1 MLPRP
6 HRLVAAAVV
15 GVLVLAGCNDGDDK
29 AASASAPSQ
38 PAAAEGSAAPTSGG
52 ATRTYYLAADPVR
65 WNYAPDGR
73 NQITGEAFDEDAE
86 VFVGTQEGR
95 IGPSF
100 DKCLYRAYG
109 DDSFGTPLE
118 RPDAEAYL
126 GNLGPTMHAEVGD
139 TIRVVFRN
147 NCGFPTSIHP
157 HGVFYDKGSE
167 GAGYS
172 DGSTDSQHGDDAV
185 DPGGTYTYTWQVPE
199 RAGPGP
205 MDGSSAVW
213 MYHSHHDEIGDVY
226 AGLSGFLVV
235 TAKGKAKPDGS
246 PADID
251 HEVFSMFLVDDENS
265 SPLLDANLRR
275 STGTPDVEDEDFIES
290 NLKHA
295 INGYLYGN
303 GPIVKL
309 RKGERVRWYLMAMG
323 TEVDLHTPHWHGNT
337 AVVNGMRTDVV
348 NLLPASMLAADMTP
362 DAVGTWLFH
371 CHVADHIAAGM
382 QTRYEV
388 TDA

>member
-1 MLPRP
+1 
-6 HRLVAAAVV
+6 
-15 GVLVLAGCNDGDDK
+15 
-29 AASASAPSQ
+29 
-38 PAAAEGSAAPTSGG
+38 
-52 ATRTYYLAADPVR
+52 
-65 WNYAPDGR
+65 
-73 NQITGEAFDEDAE
+73 
-86 VFVGTQEGR
+86 
-95 IGPSF
+95 
-100 DKCLYRAYG
+100 
-109 DDSFGTPLE
+109 
-118 RPDAEAYL
+118 
-126 GNLGPTMHAEVGD
+126 
-139 TIRVVFRN
+139 
-147 NCGFPTSIHP
+147 
-157 HGVFYDKGSE
+157 
-167 GAGYS
+167 
-172 DGSTDSQHGDDAV
+172 
-185 DPGGTYTYTWQVPE
+185 
-199 RAGPGP
+199 
-205 MDGSSAVW
+205 
-213 MYHSHHDEIGDVY
+213 
-226 AGLSGFLVV
+226 
-235 TAKGKAKPDGS
+235 
-246 PADID
+246 
-251 HEVFSMFLVDDENS
+251 VFSMFLVDDENS